1 MERFSILVQ
10 LRFIYMYIVVY
21 LVGGYFY
28 NSYLRS
34 ICTYNFLENYFGVTF
49 FFVLFL
55 VILDFYSFFIKC
67 SRKKMVYNTR
77 KCFFCLLIIS
87 MIILYFM
94 YKLDIPLKKELA
106 DDKLLTKSVEVIF
119 YEKRFGLIFTFLF
132 DILITKIYFI
142 YLYIGLYLISFV
154 SFFFIGAKAIRR
166 AILKVVIA
174 ERERREIKRSRE
186 ALEEQERI
194 IKWIEE
200 KDRQARE
207 AESNDIGI

>member
-34 ICTYNFLENYFGVTF
+34 IGTYNFLENYFGVTF

-200 KDRQARE
+200 KERQVRE